1 MPKKKS
7 NAPLHVA
14 FCLDMSGSMSSIH
27 ASVVEGFNDYVQ
39 QLKTDEGEIFL
50 SLTVFDTV
58 FEEWFKE
65 VPINDFPTNALNN
78 YIPRGGTALYD
89 AVANTI
95 ANVSKTVPSG
105 DNVLIVVMT
114 DGQENRSVEY
124 RGETGRRNLQT
135 LVQKYE
141 KKGWVFTYLGANV
154 DAQLEATSMGFAP
167 GNAVYYSAS
176 PGSTRSAMSN
186 LGAVTKGMSSGV
198 LRGADTNTLYAS
210 SGLTTDVRDEQDA
223 GLSTYTV

>member
-1 MPKKKS
+1 MSKKKS
-7 NAPLHVA
+7 TKETKPLHVA

-65 VPINDFPTNALNN
+65 VPINDFPANALNN

-95 ANVSKTVPSG
+95 ASVSATVSSD

-114 DGQENRSVEY
+114 DGQENRSREY
-124 RGETGRRNLQT
+124 PTGEVGRQRLQK
-135 LVQKYE
+135 LVKEYE
-141 KKGWVFTYLGANV
+141 HKGWVFTYLGANV
-154 DAQLEATSMGFAP
+154 DAQVEATEMGFAA

-186 LGAVTKGMSSGV
+186 LGAVTKGMSSGG

-210 SGLTTDVRDEQDA
+210 SGLTNDVRDE
-223 GLSTYTV
+223 